1 MKITPEQQRIID
13 SLKCERVSD
22 DLENL
27 RIVEHFCSHRNDNIA
42 HSLRNE
48 AYEEDEKGVIAYY
61 VVKHPNGNIL
71 FFFSLKCGMLY
82 DQFINDR
89 NMLLFKEMG
98 QYLENLSLQGDL
110 TSEEKKIVEA
120 IKEKLRSHKGV
131 TKSDLDRMPKKEHGI
146 IVDLEKEFNENITHV
161 GSTYSGIEL
170 VHFCANDNARK
181 DWEELQIEQ
190 RLGFVVFWQFIVQ
203 KVLECRKIIGCQY
216 LFLFAADRTEDE
228 TLVSYYNDLN
238 FNSSADRAT
247 VKPLYDLTCK
257 FMFQEIC
264 HLAERR
270 DFFFENFNRDEDA
283 V

>member
-1 MKITPEQQRIID
+1 MKITPEQQRIIG

-27 RIVEHFCSHRNDNIA
+27 RIVDHFCSHRNDNIA

-48 AYEEDEKGVIAYY
+48 AYGEDESGVVAYY

-89 NMLLFKEMG
+89 NLALFKKMG
-98 QYLENLSLQGDL
+98 RYLEDLSQQSL
-110 TSEEKKIVEA
+110 TPEEKKIVET
-120 IKEKLRSHKGV
+120 IKEKLRSHKGL
-131 TKSDLDRMPKKEHGI
+131 TKSDLDNMPKKEHGI
-146 IVDLEKEFNENITHV
+146 VVDWEREFNENITHV
-161 GSTYSGIEL
+161 GATYSGIEL
-170 VHFCANDNARK
+170 VHFCANDNTRK

-190 RLGFVVFWQFIVQ
+190 RLGFVVFWHFIVP
-203 KVLECRKIIGCQY
+203 KVLECRKIVGCQY

-228 TLVSYYNDLN
+228 SLISYYNELN
-238 FNSSADRAT
+238 FKDSVDRAT
-247 VKPLYDLTCK
+247 VKPLYDLTCQ

-264 HLAERR
+264 HLSKWR
-270 DFFFENFNRDEDA
+270 DSFFENFNRDEDA